1 MVDVPEAEGAAAC
14 SYPLPGPLPGTPPRA
29 VERAASL
36 WSRRP
41 VPKVSVIVPVYN
53 PGNHIDDLIDS
64 LLGQSLP
71 REEVELIFV
80 DDGSTDATPQRLD
93 ALAGQHSHVRVRHI
107 PNSGWPGRPRNVG
120 LDIARGEFVLFADN
134 DDWLG
139 REALER
145 LHATA
150 MRDDADIVV
159 GKVVGH
165 GKFVPR
171 GLFSANRRHATLA
184 QWPALLGLLTPHKLF
199 RRTLLDEHGIRFPE
213 GRRRL
218 EDHMFVVHALF
229 HAGAVS
235 VLADYPCY
243 HWVRRDAEANASYR
257 PFEAVGYFQN
267 VREVLDLVEEHT
279 EPGPLRDR
287 LSAHWYRGKMLGRVG
302 GPYFLRRDPE
312 HRRELHREVRRLA
325 LERYTPQVDA
335 GLPLNLR
342 VRSHLLRDATYEA
355 LETLA
360 AVEDDLRA
368 RTVLHGLRGDGDEV
382 VLRVEA
388 SLVSLDQPLGFA
400 RREGRLFLV
409 PPAPLHEA
417 LPPEAL
423 DATEELPASRA
434 QVFLRSTADRSEY
447 VLPGETEVRLEDAAG
462 PDDRVRV
469 VLVADARLRPA
480 TAAAGSPLP
489 PGHWE
494 VFAVVTVAGFSTPRR
509 VRGRGDDPLTLTVDP
524 DGRVEERRSPRSR
537 RVAHRVPWAARLARR
552 ARAAIGR

>member
-1 MVDVPEAEGAAAC
+1 MVGA
-14 SYPLPGPLPGTPPRA
+14 
-29 VERAASL
+29 
-36 WSRRP
+36 P

-71 REEVELIFV
+71 SEDVELIFV

-93 ALAGQHSHVRVRHI
+93 ALAAQHSHVRIEHI

-120 LDIARGEFVLFADN
+120 LDMARGEFVVFVDN

-150 MRDDADIVV
+150 LRDDADVVV

-171 GLFSANRRHATLA
+171 GIFTANRRHVTLA
-184 QWPALLGLLTPHKLF
+184 EWPALLGLLTPHKLF

-218 EDHMFVVHALF
+218 EDHMFVVHAYF
-229 HAGAVS
+229 HARGVS

-243 HWVRRDAEANASYR
+243 HWVRRDADANASYR
-257 PFEAVGYFQN
+257 PFEAVGYYQN

-302 GPYFLRRDPE
+302 GPYFLRRDPD

-335 GLPLNLR
+335 VLPLNLR
-342 VRSHLLRDATYEA
+342 LRSRLLRDATYES
-355 LETLA
+355 LEALA

-368 RTVLHGLRGDGDEV
+368 KPILRHLRREGDEV

-388 SLVSLDQPLGFA
+388 ALASRGEPLSFV
-400 RREGRLFLV
+400 RRAGRLLWV
-409 PPAPLHEA
+409 PP
-417 LPPEAL
+417 
-423 DATEELPASRA
+423 
-434 QVFLRSTADRSEY
+434 
-447 VLPGETEVRLEDAAG
+447 
-462 PDDRVRV
+462 
-469 VLVADARLRPA
+469 RPYR
-480 TAAAGSPLP
+480 TPS
-489 PGHWE
+489 HRRR
-494 VFAVVTVAGFSTPRR
+494 STPRR
-509 VRGRGDDPLTLTVDP
+509 SCPPAARRSSCARPPTAASTSSPGRPRSASRTRAGRGNAS
-524 DGRVEERRSPRSR
+524 GRSSWPRPGSRPTRPPPARPCRPATGRSSPWSR
-537 RVAHRVPWAARLARR
+537 WRASRL
-552 ARAAIGR
+552 RAASAGAGTTR

>member
-1 MVDVPEAEGAAAC
+1 MVAA
-14 SYPLPGPLPGTPPRA
+14 
-29 VERAASL
+29 
-36 WSRRP
+36 P

-53 PGNHIDDLIDS
+53 PGNHIDDLIAS

-93 ALAGQHSHVRVRHI
+93 ALADQHSHVHVRHI

-120 LDIARGEFVLFADN
+120 LDIARGDYVLFADN
-134 DDWLG
+134 DDWLA

-145 LHATA
+145 QHATA
-150 MRDDADIVV
+150 LSDDADIVV

-171 GLFSANRRHATLA
+171 GLFAANRRRVTLA
-184 QWPALLGLLTPHKLF
+184 EWPVLLGLLTPHKLF
-199 RRTLLDEHGIRFPE
+199 RRTLLDEQGIRFPE

-218 EDHMFVVHALF
+218 EDHMFVVHAFF
-229 HAGAVS
+229 HARAVS

-257 PFEAVGYFQN
+257 PFEPVGYFQN

-279 EPGPLRDR
+279 EPGPLRER
-287 LSAHWYRGKMLGRVG
+287 LSSHWYRGKMLGRVG
-302 GPYFLRRDPE
+302 GPYFLRRDPD

-335 GLPLNLR
+335 GLPFNLR
-342 VRSHLLRDATYEA
+342 LRSQLLREATYES
-355 LETLA
+355 LEALA

-368 RTVLHGLRGDGDEV
+368 KPLLRHLRRDGDEV
-382 VLRVEA
+382 ALRVEA
-388 SLVSLDQPLGFA
+388 SLVSRGEPLSFS
-400 RREGRLFLV
+400 RRADRLHWV
-409 PPAPLHEA
+409 APEPLREVLA
-417 LPPEAL
+417 AEAL
-423 DATEELPASRA
+423 DATDELPASRA
-434 QVFLRSTADRSEY
+434 QIFLRSTADRSEY
-447 VLPGETEVRLEDAAG
+447 VLPGDTEVRLEDAG
-462 PDDRVRV
+462 PDGRVRP
-469 VLVADARLRPA
+469 VLVADARLAPH

-489 PGHWE
+489 AGDWE

-509 VRGRGDDPLTLTVDP
+509 VRGPGDDPLTLTVDAA
-524 DGRVEERRSPRSR
+524 GRLVERRSALSR

-552 ARAAIGR
+552 ARAATGR

>member
-1 MVDVPEAEGAAAC
+1 MVAA
-14 SYPLPGPLPGTPPRA
+14 
-29 VERAASL
+29 
-36 WSRRP
+36 P

-71 REEVELIFV
+71 REDVELIFV

-93 ALAGQHSHVRVRHI
+93 ALAAQHSHVRVEHI

-120 LDIARGEFVLFADN
+120 LDMARGEFVLFVDN
-134 DDWLG
+134 DDWLS
-139 REALER
+139 RDALER

-150 MRDDADIVV
+150 LRDDADIVV

-171 GLFSANRRHATLA
+171 GLFAANRRHVTLA
-184 QWPALLGLLTPHKLF
+184 EWPALLGLLTPHKLF

-229 HAGAVS
+229 HARGVS
-235 VLADYPCY
+235 VLADHPCY
-243 HWVRRDAEANASYR
+243 HWVRRDADANASYR
-257 PFEAVGYFQN
+257 PFEAVGYYQN

-279 EPGPLRDR
+279 EPGPLRER

-302 GPYFLRRDPE
+302 GPYFLRRDPD

-335 GLPLNLR
+335 ALPLNLR
-342 VRSHLLRDATYEA
+342 LRSRLLRDAPYES
-355 LETLA
+355 LEALA

-368 RTVLHGLRGDGDEV
+368 KPILRHLRREDDEV
-382 VLRVEA
+382 VLGIEA
-388 SLVSLDQPLGFA
+388 ALASRGEPLRFA
-400 RREGRLFLV
+400 RRAGRLLWV
-409 PPAPLHEA
+409 PPAPLQDA

-423 DATEELPASRA
+423 DATDELPASRA

-447 VLPGETEVRLEDAAG
+447 VLPGETEVRLEDADG
-462 PDDRVRV
+462 PGQRVRA
-469 VLVADARLRPA
+469 VLVADARLAPDR
-480 TAAAGSPLP
+480 AAAGSPLP
-489 PGHWE
+489 PGDWE
-494 VFAVVTVAGFSTPRR
+494 VFAVVTVAGFSTARR
-509 VRGRGDDPLTLTVDP
+509 VRGRGDDPLTLTVDAA
-524 DGRVEERRSPRSR
+524 GQVVERRSPRSR

>member
-1 MVDVPEAEGAAAC
+1 MPH
-14 SYPLPGPLPGTPPRA
+14 
-29 VERAASL
+29 
-36 WSRRP
+36 
-41 VPKVSVIVPVYN
+41 VSVIVPVYN
-53 PGNHIDDLIDS
+53 PGSDIDDLIDS

-71 REEVELIFV
+71 PEDLELIFV

-93 ALAGQHSHVRVRHI
+93 ALAAGHAHVRVRHI

-120 LDIARGEFVLFADN
+120 LDLARGEHVLFADN

-150 MRDDADIVV
+150 LRDDADVVV

-171 GLFSANRRHATLA
+171 GLFSANRRSVTLA
-184 QWPALLGLLTPHKLF
+184 EWPALLGLLTPHKLF

-229 HAGAVS
+229 HARAVS

-243 HWVRRDAEANASYR
+243 HWVRRDADANASYR
-257 PFEAVGYFQN
+257 PFEAVGYYQN
-267 VREVLDLVEEHT
+267 VREVLDLVDEHT

-302 GPYFLRRDPE
+302 GPYFLRRDAD

-325 LERYTPQVDA
+325 LERYSRQVDA

-342 VRSHLLRDATYEA
+342 VRSHLLREATYES
-355 LETLA
+355 LEALA
-360 AVEDDLRA
+360 AVEDELRA
-368 RTVLHGLRGDGDEV
+368 KPALRHLSRQGDAV

-388 SLVSLDQPLGFA
+388 SLVSAGKPLSFV
-400 RREGRLFLV
+400 RRAGRLLWI

-434 QVFLRSTADRSEY
+434 QLFLRSTADRSEY
-447 VLPGETEVRLEDAAG
+447 VIPGQTEVRLEDADG
-462 PDDRVRV
+462 PGERVRA
-469 VLVADARLRPA
+469 VLLTEARLVPA

-489 PGHWE
+489 PGDWE

-509 VRGRGDDPLTLTVDP
+509 VRGPGDDPLTLIVDP
-524 DGRVEERRSPRSR
+524 AGRVVERRTALSR

-552 ARAAIGR
+552 ARAAAGR

>member
-1 MVDVPEAEGAAAC
+1 M
-14 SYPLPGPLPGTPPRA
+14 
-29 VERAASL
+29 
-36 WSRRP
+36 
-41 VPKVSVIVPVYN
+41 PKVSVIVPVYN
-53 PGNHIDDLIDS
+53 PGSHIDDLIDS

-71 REEVELIFV
+71 REDLELIFV
-80 DDGSTDATPQRLD
+80 DDGSTDATPERLD
-93 ALAGQHSHVRVRHI
+93 GLAEQHSHVHVAHI

-120 LDIARGEFVLFADN
+120 LDLARGEHVLFADN

-150 MRDDADIVV
+150 LRDDADVVV

-171 GLFSANRRHATLA
+171 GLFSANRRTVTLA
-184 QWPALLGLLTPHKLF
+184 EWPALLGLLTPHKLF
-199 RRTLLDEHGIRFPE
+199 RRALLDEHGIRFPE

-229 HAGAVS
+229 HARAVS

-243 HWVRRDAEANASYR
+243 HWVRRDADANASYR
-257 PFEAVGYFQN
+257 PFEAVGYYQN
-267 VREVLDLVEEHT
+267 VREVLDLVDEHT

-302 GPYFLRRDPE
+302 GPYFLRRDAD

-325 LERYTPQVDA
+325 LERYPPQVDA

-342 VRSHLLRDATYEA
+342 VRSRLLRDATYEA
-355 LETLA
+355 LEALA
-360 AVEDDLRA
+360 AVEDELRA
-368 RTVLHGLRGDGDEV
+368 KPVLRHLGRDGDAV

-388 SLVSLDQPLGFA
+388 SPVSGGKPLCFA
-400 RREGRLFLV
+400 RRAGRLLWV

-434 QVFLRSTADRSEY
+434 QLFLRSTADRSEY
-447 VLPGETEVRLEDAAG
+447 VLPGETEVRLEDEGG
-462 PDDRVRV
+462 PGERVRA
-469 VLVADARLRPA
+469 VLLADARLAPA

-489 PGHWE
+489 PGDWE
-494 VFAVVTVAGFSTPRR
+494 VFAVITVAGFSTPRR

-524 DGRVEERRSPRSR
+524 AGRVAERRTALTR

-552 ARAAIGR
+552 ARAATGR